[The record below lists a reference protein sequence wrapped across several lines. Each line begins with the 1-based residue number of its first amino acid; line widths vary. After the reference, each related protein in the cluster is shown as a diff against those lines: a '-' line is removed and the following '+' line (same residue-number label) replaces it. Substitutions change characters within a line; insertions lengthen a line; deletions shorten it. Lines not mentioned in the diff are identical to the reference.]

1 MSGEWRPWAITA
13 GALMSACGIA
23 VLAGGGGPM
32 LLIFGAVV
40 FISVLIERSYAL
52 AAAKPLGGNWRP
64 TDERFVD
71 PETGKLV
78 TVWYNP
84 DNGERRYVPDA

>member
-1 MSGEWRPWAITA
+1 M
-13 GALMSACGIA
+13 CGIA
-23 VLAGGGGPM
+23 VLASGGGPV

-40 FISVLIERSYAL
+40 LATVLIERSYAL
-52 AAAKPLGGNWRP
+52 AAARPLGPNWRP

-78 TVWYNP
+78 TVWYNSAS
-84 DNGERRYVPDA
+84 GQRRYVPEAQADDR